1 MGTAHGNPLWTGGWS
16 FWIDQGG
23 TFTDCLGLAPD
34 GGIHLAKVLSTPLA
48 PITGIRKILQLRED
62 DPIPPS
68 QIRLGTTLATNAL
81 LQQKE
86 RKGHNGRAPAL
97 IVTQGF
103 ADVLE
108 IGTQQRPDLFSLTI
122 EKPGVL
128 YAEVVETP
136 GRMGADGA
144 EIRPMDVASL
154 CTELSRL
161 RAAGVDSLAIVLLH
175 GYAFPGHEILA
186 ARCAREAGFTH
197 VSCSH
202 EVNPEIGLT
211 ARGDTTTV
219 DAYLTPLLAGYV
231 ESLRERLPGSS
242 LKLMQSNGGLAGP
255 GLFRGHNAILS
266 GPAGGVVA
274 CAALAQ
280 HAGYPRAIG
289 FDMGGTSTDVSRH
302 AGGAFEK
309 VYEWNAAGLRVR
321 SPSLDIHTVAAGGGS
336 LCLLRAGRLSVGPES
351 AGSDPGPL
359 CYGKGHRKG
368 YSGELTV
375 TDVNLYL
382 GRLLQDNFPFPL
394 REEPVRARMEGLRAD
409 LRREGQD
416 LEGAE
421 IARGF
426 LEIVNRQMAQAI
438 KDISLARG
446 HEVSDHALVCFGGAG
461 GQHACQVARLLGI
474 RHILLHPLGGVLSAL
489 GMGLARTR
497 WEGSSPVARLTLD
510 AGSEAALEAGFA
522 ELEAAGRAS
531 LAAQGYTGDTVS
543 FQRRLDLRYLGTEH
557 ALSVPRPEDGDWAG
571 AFRER
576 HRRLYGYLRPG
587 RNVEI
592 LQLRLEA
599 VGAAGTPWP
608 EMRQARTSGPAM
620 AYRTTILDGAEA
632 PVYRRG
638 DIPAGAVVDGP
649 ALILDQVATVV
660 VETDFRASMDGE
672 GCLLLEP
679 KAAAGPE
686 LRGAPTHARS
696 ALTAAGSA
704 GAATEAG
711 QATAAPVLLE
721 LFNHAFMAVAEH
733 MGKVLQRTS
742 LSPNIKERLD
752 FSCAVFDPAGN
763 LVANAPHIPVH
774 LGAMGESVRHILR
787 AWPHPAPGDVFVT
800 NNPYS
805 GGSHLPDITVV
816 TPVFLPVSGGT
827 VSGGPGAGG
836 PAFFTAN
843 RAHHADIGGITPGSM
858 PAFSTGLDQEG
869 ILLDAFKLVDRGT
882 FLGDACRQAF
892 EAGPWPARNPSDN
905 LADLEAQ
912 AAANQA
918 GGRMLLELVA
928 EHGLEK
934 VHGQMAGLRENAS
947 RQVRQALSRLRAGE
961 HVFSDSLDDGTPI
974 RVRILLLGG
983 DAGKGM
989 DDGINAIVDFTGSGA
1004 ESGGNLNAPPAVVRS
1019 AVMYVL
1025 RCLVAERMPMNE
1037 GCLDPV
1043 RIILPPASI
1052 LNPSPGR
1059 AVVGGNV
1066 ETSQRIVDVLLG
1078 ALGLAAASQG
1088 TMNNVTFGDGTFGY
1102 YETLGG
1108 GSGAVGPRG
1117 TAGETDFRPGADG
1130 ASAVHTHMTN
1140 TRITDPEVLETR
1152 YPVRLERFAI
1162 RRGSGGPGGRKG
1174 GDGLIRHYRFLK
1186 AVEVSL
1192 LTQRRAIA
1200 PFGLQ
1205 GGGAGAKGKNF
1216 QITAA
1221 GARVELPGTASYAAE
1236 AGEGLIIETPGGGGW
1251 GCPER
1256 KSGNEDLQGKGFPEA
1271 PDGA

>member
-1 MGTAHGNPLWTGGWS
+1 MGTERGIAPLAGGWS

-23 TFTDCLGLAPD
+23 TFTDCLGLSPD
-34 GGIHLAKVLSTPLA
+34 GGIHVSKVLSTPLA
-48 PITGIRKILQLRED
+48 PIAGIREILQLRED
-62 DPIPPS
+62 EPVPPS

-81 LQQKE
+81 LE
-86 RKGHNGRAPAL
+86 RNGRSPAL
-97 IVTQGF
+97 LVTRGF

-108 IGTQQRPDLFSLTI
+108 IGTQQRPDLFSLNI
-122 EKPGVL
+122 VKPGVL
-128 YAEVVETP
+128 YGAVAETP
-136 GRMGADGA
+136 ARMSAHGG
-144 EIRPMDVASL
+144 EIHPLDAAAL
-154 CTELSRL
+154 CAELSRL
-161 RAAGVDSLAIVLLH
+161 RADGFDTLAIVLLH
-175 GYAFPGHEILA
+175 GYAYPGHEILA
-186 ARCAREAGFTH
+186 AECARRSGFTH

-231 ESLRERLPGSS
+231 ETLLERLPGST
-242 LKLMQSNGGLAGP
+242 LKLMQSNGGLAAP

-274 CAALAQ
+274 CAALAR
-280 HAGYPRAIG
+280 HAGYKRAIG

-336 LCLLRAGRLSVGPES
+336 LCAVRAGRLTVGPES

-359 CYGKGHRKG
+359 CYGKGYDGKG
-368 YSGELTV
+368 GRGRGEGARGIGKAAELTV
-375 TDVNLYL
+375 TDVNLFL
-382 GRLLQDNFPFPL
+382 GRLAQDNFPFPL
-394 REEPVRARMEGLRAD
+394 REEPVRERMEELRAE
-409 LRREGQD
+409 LRRDGQD

-446 HEVSDHALVCFGGAG
+446 HSVSDHVLVCFGGAG
-461 GQHACQVARLLGI
+461 GQHACAVARLLGI
-474 RHILLHPLGGVLSAL
+474 GRILFHPLGGVLSAL
-489 GMGLARTR
+489 GMGLALTR
-497 WEGSSPVARLTLD
+497 WEGSAPVARLPLE
-510 AGSEAALEAGFA
+510 AGSEAALETGFA
-522 ELEAAGRAS
+522 ELESAGRAS
-531 LAAQGYTGDTVS
+531 LSAQGYTGDTVS
-543 FQRRLDLRYLGTEH
+543 FQRRMDLRYLGTEH
-557 ALSVPRPEDGDWAG
+557 ALSVLRPEDGDWAA
-571 AFRER
+571 AFRDR
-576 HRRLYGYLRPG
+576 HQRLYGYLRPG

-592 LQLRLEA
+592 LQMRSEA

-608 EMRQARTSGPAM
+608 EMRQARTSGPAL
-620 AYRTTILDGAEA
+620 ACRNTIMDGAET

-638 DIPAGAVVDGP
+638 DIPAGAVIEGP

-660 VETDFRASMDGE
+660 VEREFRASMDGE

-679 KAAAGPE
+679 TAQ
-686 LRGAPTHARS
+686 ARP
-696 ALTAAGSA
+696 
-704 GAATEAG
+704 ATEMPPIPAQG
-711 QATAAPVLLE
+711 KSPEATAAPVLLE

-752 FSCAVFDPAGN
+752 FSCAVFDAAGN

-787 AWPHPAPGDVFVT
+787 AWPQPAPGDVFAT
-800 NNPYS
+800 NSPYS
-805 GGSHLPDITVV
+805 GGSHLPDVTVV
-816 TPVFLPVSGGT
+816 TPVFLPGS
-827 VSGGPGAGG
+827 GG

-892 EAGPWPARNPSDN
+892 EAGPFPARNPADN

-918 GGRMLLELVA
+918 GARMLSEMVA
-928 EHGLEK
+928 EHGLDK
-934 VHGQMAGLRENAS
+934 VRGQMAGLRENAAK
-947 RQVRQALSRLRAGE
+947 QVRAALARLPAGE
-961 HVFSDSLDDGTPI
+961 HAFSDALDDGTPI
-974 RVRILLLGG
+974 RVRILLLGERGTGENAAG
-983 DAGKGM
+983 DKNDLVGG
-989 DDGINAIVDFTGSGA
+989 DGISAIVDFTGSGP
-1004 ESGGNLNAPPAVVRS
+1004 ESRGNLNAPPAVVRS

-1043 RIILPPASI
+1043 RIILPAASI
-1052 LNPSPGR
+1052 LNPTPGR

-1078 ALGLAAASQG
+1078 ALDLAAASQG
-1088 TMNNVTFGDGTFGY
+1088 TMNNITFGDSSFGY
-1102 YETLGG
+1102 YETLAGG
-1108 GSGAVGPRG
+1108 AGAGPG
-1117 TAGETDFRPGADG
+1117 FHG

-1162 RRGSGGPGGRKG
+1162 RKGSGGGGHWRG
-1174 GDGLIRHYRFLK
+1174 GDGLIRQYRFLK
-1186 AVEVSL
+1186 PVDVSL
-1192 LTQRRAIA
+1192 LTQRRDFA
-1200 PFGLQ
+1200 PFGMN
-1205 GGGAGAKGKNF
+1205 GGDPGMRGKNIRIRADD
-1216 QITAA
+1216 Q
-1221 GARVELPGTASYAAE
+1221 REELPGAATYSAD
-1236 AGEGLIIETPGGGGW
+1236 AGEALIIETPGAGGW
-1251 GCPER
+1251 L
-1256 KSGNEDLQGKGFPEA
+1256 KVSGLGD
-1271 PDGA
+1271 